1 MAVILELRVQ
11 LILLQVTLMTMRM
24 DLAGSASN
32 PNLHGTVMATRP
44 IIQAYVL
51 FMYACMFVLH
61 VLVYTACTDVT

>member
-1 MAVILELRVQ
+1 MAVILDLRVH

-61 VLVYTACTDVT
+61 VLVYTVYTDVT